1 MTTTMMNIRTN
12 YYDKAFDYVVNS
24 EGGYVDNP
32 NDPGGPTKW
41 GVANFREKVSAYE
54 VYKGRQVSA
63 KEIED
68 LTIDEVKRFYFQCFY
83 KTVGADLVEY
93 PAIATALFDT
103 CVLYGIQPT
112 CKMAQLAL
120 NDCGLLLFVDGV
132 IGKITI
138 KCLNE
143 VDTVDFLNCFA
154 ARIIQRI
161 DKIVAAN
168 PQKFAGK
175 KAENG
180 WKNRTR
186 HLLTLAKWE
195 PLNRKLIK

>member
-1 MTTTMMNIRTN
+1 MDTRTN
-12 YYDKAFDYVVNS
+12 YYDKAFDYVINS

-41 GVANFREKVSAYE
+41 GVANFREKTSAYE
-54 VYKGRQVSA
+54 VYKGRQVPA

-83 KTVGADLVEY
+83 KSVGADLVNT
-93 PAIATALFDT
+93 PAIAAALFDT
-103 CVLYGIQPT
+103 CVLYGILPT
-112 CKMAQLAL
+112 CKMAQSAL
-120 NDCGLLLFVDGV
+120 NDCGMILLVDGV

-161 DKIVAAN
+161 DKIVAAK
-168 PQKFAGK
+168 PEKFAGK

-180 WKNRTR
+180 WKRRTR
-186 HLLTLAKWE
+186 HLLTLAKLE
-195 PLNRKLIK
+195 PKNIKQIK